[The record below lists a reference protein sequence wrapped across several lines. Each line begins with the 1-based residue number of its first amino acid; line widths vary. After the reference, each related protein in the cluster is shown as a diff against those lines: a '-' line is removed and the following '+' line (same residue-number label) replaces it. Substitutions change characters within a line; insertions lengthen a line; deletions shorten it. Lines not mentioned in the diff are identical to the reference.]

1 MRAARTADGIPRLLP
16 GAVVEVMMMMM
27 MVVVV
32 VVVVVLMLIMASWA
46 SMLTAYVNMGVGQ
59 LQQRGELEKE

>member
-1 MRAARTADGIPRLLP
+1 
-16 GAVVEVMMMMM
+16 VVEVMMMMMMMM

-32 VVVVVLMLIMASWA
+32 VVVVVVGIMLIMASWA

-59 LQQRGELEKE
+59 LQQRGELAKE